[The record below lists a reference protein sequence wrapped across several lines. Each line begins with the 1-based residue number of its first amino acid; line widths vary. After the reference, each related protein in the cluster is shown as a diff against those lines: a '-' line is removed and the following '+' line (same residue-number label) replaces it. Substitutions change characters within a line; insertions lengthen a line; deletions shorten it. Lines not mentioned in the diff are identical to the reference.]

1 MAKFKCVHSGCV
13 YEWTE
18 PEMVENMRLHAE
30 YTEIVAGSP
39 TASAPVAAN
48 KEAVKPLKPKKEVK

>member
-30 YTEIVAGSP
+30 YTELVAGS
-39 TASAPVAAN
+39 TAPAPVAAS
-48 KEAVKPLKPKKEVK
+48 KEAPKPKKTKGE

>member
-30 YTEIVAGSP
+30 YIELVAVP
-39 TASAPVAAN
+39 APVLKS
-48 KEAVKPLKPKKEVK
+48 KEAPKPKKTKGE